1 MTKIEKLLI
10 HSNNVYTTQDLAVI
24 WEISD
29 KTKLWNIIRHYLRVN
44 KLTRIHKGIY
54 ALTPTTS
61 VKPYTSFEL
70 GQKLIT
76 PSYISFY
83 TALAK
88 HGIISQYYEN
98 IHLAALISKSLQI
111 DNQTFVYHKI
121 KNSVFYDPTGIKD
134 QTTYQIADPERAIC
148 DSLYLFPNLAF
159 DNLDSIDTQ
168 KLSQIATIYH
178 NKRLIQSVKKL
189 IKITQK

>member
-10 HSNNVYTTQDLAVI
+10 HPNSVHTTQDLSVI
-24 WEISD
+24 WNITNKKD
-29 KTKLWNIIRHYLRVN
+29 LWNVIRYYLRTK

-54 ALTPTTS
+54 AKLPTTS
-61 VKPYTSFEL
+61 LKPYTSFEL

-88 HGIISQYYEN
+88 HGIISQYYES
-98 IHLAALISKSLQI
+98 IHLAALISKSLQV

-121 KNSVFYDPTGIKD
+121 KDSVFYDPTGIED
-134 QTTYQIADPERAIC
+134 QTIYQMAGPERAIC

-189 IKITQK
+189 IKTIQK

>member
-10 HSNNVYTTQDLAVI
+10 HPNNIYTSQDLSVI
-24 WEISD
+24 WNITNKKD
-29 KTKLWNIIRHYLRVN
+29 LWNVIRYYLRTQ

-54 ALTPTTS
+54 TKLPTTS
-61 VKPYTSFEL
+61 LKPYISFEL

-76 PSYISFY
+76 PSYVSFY

-88 HGIISQYYEN
+88 HGLISQYYES
-98 IHLAALISKSLQI
+98 IHLAALISKSLQV

-121 KNSVFYDPTGIKD
+121 KDSVFYDSTGIED
-134 QTTYQIADPERAIC
+134 QTIYQMAGPERAIC

-159 DNLDSIDTQ
+159 DNLNSVNTQ

-178 NKRLIQSVKKL
+178 NKRLVQSIKKL
-189 IKITQK
+189 IKTIQK